1 MDRLTKFSLKNRAAI
16 IIMVFLISIL
26 GVYSGSK
33 LPMEFLPSIDNPAIT
48 VTTLSQGL
56 DAETM
61 TKDVTDPLEKQFRNL
76 EHIDGITSS
85 THEGLSRIDIA
96 YTSKAN
102 MKDAA
107 REVEKTINTIKLPK
121 DVTKPVVSQLNTS
134 MIPLAQITIQKQ
146 NGFSKADE
154 KQIEKEIVPQLE
166 SIDGVANV
174 MFFGKST
181 SELSI
186 VLDPNQL
193 KDKNVTSQQVLTV
206 LQGKETSTPAGA
218 ITVNK
223 AEYNLRVIGDIK
235 NVNDIKNITVT
246 PQVKLQD
253 VAQIELKQHYDTISH
268 INGEE
273 GTGLII
279 MKEPSKNAVA
289 IGKEIDKK
297 IKDISKQYKDQFSI
311 KLLASTH
318 EQVEN
323 AVTSMGKEVIL
334 GAIAA
339 TLIILIFLRNF
350 RTTLIAVV
358 SIPLSILL
366 TLFLLHQSNITLNIL
381 TLGGLAVAV
390 GRLVDDS
397 IVVIENIFRRLQKE
411 SFSKDIILDATK
423 EVAVAITSSTLTTVA
438 VFLPIGLVSGVIGKL
453 MLPMVLAVVYSI
465 LSSLIVALTVVPLM
479 AFLLLKKTKRRNSH
493 SSPRYVATLKWALSH
508 KFIILLTSFLLF
520 AGSIAAYIL
529 LPKANIKSEDDTM
542 LSVNMT
548 FPGDYDSEAK
558 KQKAFDFEKKLLS
571 NSDVTDVILRMGS
584 SAEDA
589 QWGQTT
595 QNNLATI
602 FVVFKKGSDIDQYIK
617 ELKKDHTTFEP
628 AELDYIKTSYSDS
641 GGGNNLQFN
650 VTATNETNLK
660 KAANIVETKLKGM
673 DDLSKVKTNI
683 EESKKEWQIHIDQ
696 TKAEQLGLTP
706 ELAAQQVSFLMKK
719 SPIGEISI
727 NNEKTTIM
735 IEHKKAS
742 VNKQE
747 DILNTN
753 ILSPINGPIPLKDIA
768 TISEK
773 QLQTEIFHKDG
784 KETIQI
790 TAEASSEDLS
800 KVSAEVN
807 KAIADLDLPTGAKV
821 NIAGATESMQEN
833 FTDLF
838 KIMGIAIGIVYL
850 IMVITFGQARAPFAI
865 LFSLPLAAV
874 GGILGL
880 IISRT
885 PVDVNSLIGALMLIG
900 IVVTNAIVLIER
912 VQQNREN
919 GMETREALLEAGSTR
934 LRPIIMTAIT
944 TIVAML
950 PLLFGQSQA
959 GSMVSKS
966 LAVVVIGGLAVSTV
980 LTLVVVPVMYEL
992 LDKIGRKRRSRRKI
1006 STSTETPDI

>member
-297 IKDISKQYKDQFSI
+297 IKDIGKQYKDQFSI

-339 TLIILIFLRNF
+339 TLIILIFLRSF

-571 NSDVTDVILRMGS
+571 NPDVTDVILRMGS

-602 FVVFKKGSDIDQYIK
+602 FVVFKKGSNIDQYIK
-617 ELKKDHTTFEP
+617 ELKKDHNTFEP

-683 EESKKEWQIHIDQ
+683 EDSKKEWQIHIDQ
-696 TKAEQLGLTP
+696 TKAEQHGLTP
-706 ELAAQQVSFLMKK
+706 ELVAQQVSFLMKK

-742 VNKQE
+742 INKQE

-807 KAIADLDLPTGAKV
+807 KAIADLDLPNGAKV
-821 NIAGATESMQEN
+821 NVAGATESMQEN

>member
-76 EHIDGITSS
+76 EHIDGIISS

-107 REVEKTINTIKLPK
+107 REVEKAINTIKLPK

-186 VLDPNQL
+186 VLDPNKL
-193 KDKNVTSQQVLTV
+193 KDKNVTSEQVLKV
-206 LQGKETSTPAGA
+206 VQGKETSTPTGA

-223 AEYNLRVIGDIK
+223 EEYNLRVIGEVK
-235 NVNDIKNITVT
+235 NINEIKNITVA

-253 VAQIELKQHYDTISH
+253 IAQIELKQNYDTISH

-411 SFSKDIILDATK
+411 PFSKDIIIDATK

-479 AFLLLKKTKRRNSH
+479 AFLLLKKTKHRKPS

-529 LPKANIKSEDDTM
+529 LPKSNIKSEDDTM

-548 FPGDYDSEAK
+548 FPADYSSESQ

-571 NSDVTDVILRMGS
+571 NPDVTDVILRMGS

-595 QNNLATI
+595 KNNLASI
-602 FVVFKKGSDIDQYIK
+602 FVVFKKGSNIDQYIK
-617 ELKKDHTTFEP
+617 DLKKDHKSFEP
-628 AELDYIKTSYSDS
+628 AELDYIKTSYSSS

-660 KAANIVETKLKGM
+660 KAANIVETKLKSM
-673 DDLSKVKTNI
+673 DALSKVKTNL
-683 EESKKEWQIHIDQ
+683 EDSKKEWQIHIDQ

-706 ELAAQQVSFLMKK
+706 ELAAQQVAFLMKK

-735 IEHKKAS
+735 IEHKKENI
-742 VNKQE
+742 NKQT
-747 DILNTN
+747 DILNAN

-807 KAIADLDLPTGAKV
+807 NAITNLDLPSGAKV

-885 PVDVNSLIGALMLIG
+885 PVDINSLIGALMLIG

-919 GMETREALLEAGSTR
+919 GMETRDALLEAGSTR
-934 LRPIIMTAIT
+934 LRPIIMTAVT

>member
-1 MDRLTKFSLKNRAAI
+1 MDRLTKFSLKNRSAI
-16 IIMVFLISIL
+16 IIMIFLISIL

-76 EHIDGITSS
+76 EHIDTITSS

-107 REVEKTINTIKLPK
+107 REVEKAVNTIKLPK

-166 SIDGVANV
+166 NIDGVANV

-193 KDKNVTSQQVLTV
+193 KNKNVTSQQVLTV

-218 ITVNK
+218 ITVNQE
-223 AEYNLRVIGDIK
+223 EYNLRVIGDIK
-235 NVNDIKNITVT
+235 NVNDIKNITVA

-253 VAQIELKQHYDTISH
+253 IAQIEIKQHYDTISH

-297 IKDISKQYKDQFSI
+297 VKEINKEYKDQFSI

-397 IVVIENIFRRLQKE
+397 IVVIENIFRRLQKD
-411 SFSKDIILDATK
+411 SFSKNIILDATK

-438 VFLPIGLVSGVIGKL
+438 VFLPIGLVSGAIGKL

-479 AFLLLKKTKRRNSH
+479 AFLLLKKTKHRKP
-493 SSPRYVATLKWALSH
+493 SSSSRYVATLKWSLSH
-508 KFIILLTSFLLF
+508 KFIILLTAFLLF

-542 LSVNMT
+542 LSINMT
-548 FPGDYDSEAK
+548 FPADYNAEAQ

-595 QNNLATI
+595 KNNLASI
-602 FVVFKKGSDIDQYIK
+602 FVFKKGSDIDQYIK
-617 ELKKDHTTFEP
+617 ELKKENKTFEP
-628 AELDYIKTSYSDS
+628 AELDYIKTSYSSS

-650 VTATNETNLK
+650 ITATNEGNLK
-660 KAANIVETKLKGM
+660 ETATIVETKLKSM
-673 DDLSKVKTNI
+673 DNLSKVKTNL
-683 EESKKEWQIHIDQ
+683 EYSKKEWQIHIDQ

-706 ELAAQQVSFLMKK
+706 EIAAQQVAFLMKR
-719 SPIGEISI
+719 SPIGEITI

-735 IEHKKAS
+735 IEHKKENI
-742 VNKQE
+742 NKQD

-753 ILSPINGPIPLKDIA
+753 LLSPINGPIPLKDIA
-768 TISEK
+768 SISEK
-773 QLQTEIFHKDG
+773 QTQTEIFHKDG

-790 TAEASSEDLS
+790 TAEASNKDLS
-800 KVSAEVN
+800 KVNTEVN
-807 KAIADLDLPTGAKV
+807 KAINDLDLPSGAKV

-912 VQQNREN
+912 VQQNREH
-919 GMETREALLEAGSTR
+919 GLETREALLEAGSTR

-992 LDKIGRKRRSRRKI
+992 LDKIEKKRRSRRKI

>member
-1 MDRLTKFSLKNRAAI
+1 
-16 IIMVFLISIL
+16 
-26 GVYSGSK
+26 
-33 LPMEFLPSIDNPAIT
+33 
-48 VTTLSQGL
+48 
-56 DAETM
+56 
-61 TKDVTDPLEKQFRNL
+61 
-76 EHIDGITSS
+76 
-85 THEGLSRIDIA
+85 
-96 YTSKAN
+96 
-102 MKDAA
+102 
-107 REVEKTINTIKLPK
+107 
-121 DVTKPVVSQLNTS
+121 
-134 MIPLAQITIQKQ
+134 
-146 NGFSKADE
+146 
-154 KQIEKEIVPQLE
+154 
-166 SIDGVANV
+166 
-174 MFFGKST
+174 
-181 SELSI
+181 
-186 VLDPNQL
+186 
-193 KDKNVTSQQVLTV
+193 
-206 LQGKETSTPAGA
+206 
-218 ITVNK
+218 
-223 AEYNLRVIGDIK
+223 
-235 NVNDIKNITVT
+235 
-246 PQVKLQD
+246 
-253 VAQIELKQHYDTISH
+253 
-268 INGEE
+268 
-273 GTGLII
+273 
-279 MKEPSKNAVA
+279 
-289 IGKEIDKK
+289 
-297 IKDISKQYKDQFSI
+297 
-311 KLLASTH
+311 
-318 EQVEN
+318 
-323 AVTSMGKEVIL
+323 
-334 GAIAA
+334 
-339 TLIILIFLRNF
+339 
-350 RTTLIAVV
+350 
-358 SIPLSILL
+358 
-366 TLFLLHQSNITLNIL
+366 
-381 TLGGLAVAV
+381 
-390 GRLVDDS
+390 
-397 IVVIENIFRRLQKE
+397 
-411 SFSKDIILDATK
+411 
-423 EVAVAITSSTLTTVA
+423 
-438 VFLPIGLVSGVIGKL
+438 
-453 MLPMVLAVVYSI
+453 
-465 LSSLIVALTVVPLM
+465 
-479 AFLLLKKTKRRNSH
+479 
-493 SSPRYVATLKWALSH
+493 
-508 KFIILLTSFLLF
+508 
-520 AGSIAAYIL
+520 
-529 LPKANIKSEDDTM
+529 M

-617 ELKKDHTTFEP
+617 ELKKDHTAFEP

-650 VTATNETNLK
+650 VTATNETNLQ

-683 EESKKEWQIHIDQ
+683 EDSKKEWQIHIDQ
-696 TKAEQLGLTP
+696 TKAEQHGLTP
-706 ELAAQQVSFLMKK
+706 ELVAQQVSFLMKK
-719 SPIGEISI
+719 SPLGEISI

-742 VNKQE
+742 INKQE
-747 DILNTN
+747 DILSTN

-807 KAIADLDLPTGAKV
+807 KAIADLDLPNGAKV

>member
-1 MDRLTKFSLKNRAAI
+1 MDRLTKFSLKNRAAV

-33 LPMEFLPSIDNPAIT
+33 LPMEFLPSIDNPAVT
-48 VTTLSQGL
+48 VTTLTQGL
-56 DAETM
+56 NAEAM
-61 TKDVTDPLEKQFRNL
+61 TKEVTDPLEKQFRNL
-76 EHIDGITSS
+76 EHIDSITSS

-107 REVEKTINTIKLPK
+107 REVEKAINTIKLPK
-121 DVTKPVVSQLNTS
+121 DATKPIVSQLNTS
-134 MIPLAQITIQKQ
+134 MIPLAQIAIQKQ

-174 MFFGKST
+174 MFFGKSA

-186 VLDPNQL
+186 ILDPNQL
-193 KDKNVTSQQVLTV
+193 KDKNVTTEQILKV
-206 LQGKETSTPAGA
+206 LQGKETSTPTGA
-218 ITVNK
+218 VTVNK
-223 AEYNLRVIGDIK
+223 EEYTLRVIGDIK
-235 NVNDIKNITVT
+235 NVDDIKSITVA

-289 IGKEIDKK
+289 TGKEIDKK

-350 RTTLIAVV
+350 RTTLIAVI

-366 TLFLLHQSNITLNIL
+366 TLFLLHQSNITLNTL

-423 EVAVAITSSTLTTVA
+423 EVTVAITSSTLTTVA

-479 AFLLLKKTKRRNSH
+479 AFLLLKKTKHKKPS

-520 AGSIAAYIL
+520 AGSIATYVL

-542 LSVNMT
+542 LSINMT
-548 FPGDYDSEAK
+548 FPADYAPETQ
-558 KQKAFDFEKKLLS
+558 KQTAFDFEKKLLS

-584 SAEDA
+584 NAEDA

-595 QNNLATI
+595 KNNLASI
-602 FVVFKKGSDIDQYIK
+602 LVVFKKGSNIDQYIK
-617 ELKKDHTTFEP
+617 ELKQEQKTFEP
-628 AELDYIKTSYSDS
+628 AELDYIKMSYSSS

-660 KAANIVETKLKGM
+660 EAATIVETKLK
-673 DDLSKVKTNI
+673 DISALSKVKTNL
-683 EESKKEWQIHIDQ
+683 EDSKKEWQIHVDQ

-706 ELAAQQVSFLMKK
+706 ELAAQQVAFLMKK
-719 SPIGEISI
+719 SPIGEVSI
-727 NNEKTTIM
+727 NDEKTTIM
-735 IEHKKAS
+735 IEHKK
-742 VNKQE
+742 VNITKQE
-747 DILNTN
+747 DILNTY

-773 QLQTEIFHKDG
+773 QLQTEVFHKDG

-790 TAEASSEDLS
+790 TAEASNEDLS
-800 KVSAEVN
+800 KVSKEV
-807 KAIADLDLPTGAKV
+807 IANLDLPSGAKV
-821 NIAGATESMQEN
+821 TIAGATESMQEN

-880 IISRT
+880 IISGT

-912 VQQNREN
+912 VQQNREH
-919 GMETREALLEAGSTR
+919 GMDTREALLEAGSTR

-1006 STSTETPDI
+1006 NTSTETPDI

>member
-339 TLIILIFLRNF
+339 TLIILIFLRSF

-493 SSPRYVATLKWALSH
+493 SSPRYVTTLKWALSH

-602 FVVFKKGSDIDQYIK
+602 FVVFKKGSNIDQYIK
-617 ELKKDHTTFEP
+617 ELKKDHNTFEP

-641 GGGNNLQFN
+641 RGGNNLQFN

-683 EESKKEWQIHIDQ
+683 EDSKKEWQIHIDQ
-696 TKAEQLGLTP
+696 TKAEQHGLTP
-706 ELAAQQVSFLMKK
+706 ELVAQQVSFLMKK

-742 VNKQE
+742 INKQE

-807 KAIADLDLPTGAKV
+807 KAIADLDLPNGAKV
-821 NIAGATESMQEN
+821 NVAGATESMQEN

>member
-193 KDKNVTSQQVLTV
+193 KDKNISSQQVLTV

-223 AEYNLRVIGDIK
+223 TEYNLRVIGDIK

-339 TLIILIFLRNF
+339 TLIILIFLRSF

-617 ELKKDHTTFEP
+617 ELKKDHTAFEP

-696 TKAEQLGLTP
+696 TKAEQLGLAP

-753 ILSPINGPIPLKDIA
+753 ILSPIKGPIPLKDIA

>member
-1 MDRLTKFSLKNRAAI
+1 MDRLTKFSLKNRSAI

-48 VTTLSQGL
+48 VTTLSQGI

-76 EHIDGITSS
+76 EHIDTITSS

-107 REVEKTINTIKLPK
+107 REVEKAVNTIKLPK

-146 NGFSKADE
+146 NGFSKTDE
-154 KQIEKEIVPQLE
+154 KQIEKEVVPQLE

-181 SELSI
+181 PELSI
-186 VLDPNQL
+186 VLDPNLL
-193 KDKNVTSQQVLTV
+193 KNKNVTSQQVLTV

-218 ITVNK
+218 ITINQE
-223 AEYNLRVIGDIK
+223 EYNLRVIGDIK
-235 NVNDIKNITVT
+235 NENDIKNITVA

-253 VAQIELKQHYDTISH
+253 IAQIELKQHYDTISH

-297 IKDISKQYKDQFSI
+297 VKEINKQYKDQFSI

-358 SIPLSILL
+358 SIPLSIFL

-397 IVVIENIFRRLQKE
+397 IVVIENIFRRLQKD

-438 VFLPIGLVSGVIGKL
+438 VFLPIGLVSGAIGKL

-479 AFLLLKKTKRRNSH
+479 AFLLLKKTKHRKPS

-508 KFIILLTSFLLF
+508 KFIILLTAFLLF
-520 AGSIAAYIL
+520 VGSIAAYIL

-542 LSVNMT
+542 LSINMT
-548 FPGDYDSEAK
+548 FPADYNAEAQ

-595 QNNLATI
+595 KNNLASI

-617 ELKKDHTTFEP
+617 ELKKENKTFEP
-628 AELDYIKTSYSDS
+628 AELDYIKTSYSSS
-641 GGGNNLQFN
+641 GSGNNLQFN
-650 VTATNETNLK
+650 ITATNEANLK
-660 KAANIVETKLKGM
+660 EAATIVETKLKSM
-673 DDLSKVKTNI
+673 DDLSKVKTNL
-683 EESKKEWQIHIDQ
+683 EDSKKEWQIHIDQ

-706 ELAAQQVSFLMKK
+706 EIAAQQVAFLMRK
-719 SPIGEISI
+719 SPIGEITI
-727 NNEKTTIM
+727 NNDKTTIM
-735 IEHKKAS
+735 IEHKKENM
-742 VNKQE
+742 NKQE

-773 QLQTEIFHKDG
+773 QIQTEIFHKDG

-790 TAEASSEDLS
+790 TAEASNEDLS
-800 KVSAEVN
+800 KVNTEVN
-807 KAIADLDLPTGAKV
+807 KAINDLDLPSGAKV

-865 LFSLPLAAV
+865 LFSLPLAAI

-912 VQQNREN
+912 VQQNREY
-919 GMETREALLEAGSTR
+919 GMETRDALLEAGSTR

-992 LDKIGRKRRSRRKI
+992 LDKIGRKRRFRRKI

>member
-1 MDRLTKFSLKNRAAI
+1 MDRLTKFSLKNRAAV

-33 LPMEFLPSIDNPAIT
+33 LPMEFLPSIDNPAVT
-48 VTTLSQGL
+48 VTTLSPGL
-56 DAETM
+56 DAEAM
-61 TKDVTDPLEKQFRNL
+61 TKEVTDPLEKQFRNL
-76 EHIDGITSS
+76 EHIDNITSS

-102 MKDAA
+102 MKDAT
-107 REVEKTINTIKLPK
+107 REVEKAINTIKLPK
-121 DVTKPVVSQLNTS
+121 DATKPIVSQLNTT
-134 MIPLAQITIQKQ
+134 MIPLAQIAIQKQ

-186 VLDPNQL
+186 ILDPNQL
-193 KDKNVTSQQVLTV
+193 KDKNVTTEQILKV

-218 ITVNK
+218 VTVNK
-223 AEYNLRVIGDIK
+223 EEYNLRVIGDIK
-235 NVNDIKNITVT
+235 NVDDIKNITVA
-246 PQVKLQD
+246 PHVKLQD

-366 TLFLLHQSNITLNIL
+366 TLFLLHQSNITLNTL

-411 SFSKDIILDATK
+411 YFSKDIILDATK

-479 AFLLLKKTKRRNSH
+479 AFLLLKKIKHKKPS

-508 KFIILLTSFLLF
+508 KFIILLTSFYY
-520 AGSIAAYIL
+520 SQDR
-529 LPKANIKSEDDTM
+529 LP
-542 LSVNMT
+542 
-548 FPGDYDSEAK
+548 P
-558 KQKAFDFEKKLLS
+558 
-571 NSDVTDVILRMGS
+571 
-584 SAEDA
+584 
-589 QWGQTT
+589 
-595 QNNLATI
+595 
-602 FVVFKKGSDIDQYIK
+602 
-617 ELKKDHTTFEP
+617 
-628 AELDYIKTSYSDS
+628 
-641 GGGNNLQFN
+641 
-650 VTATNETNLK
+650 
-660 KAANIVETKLKGM
+660 
-673 DDLSKVKTNI
+673 
-683 EESKKEWQIHIDQ
+683 
-696 TKAEQLGLTP
+696 
-706 ELAAQQVSFLMKK
+706 
-719 SPIGEISI
+719 
-727 NNEKTTIM
+727 
-735 IEHKKAS
+735 
-742 VNKQE
+742 
-747 DILNTN
+747 
-753 ILSPINGPIPLKDIA
+753 
-768 TISEK
+768 
-773 QLQTEIFHKDG
+773 
-784 KETIQI
+784 
-790 TAEASSEDLS
+790 
-800 KVSAEVN
+800 
-807 KAIADLDLPTGAKV
+807 
-821 NIAGATESMQEN
+821 
-833 FTDLF
+833 
-838 KIMGIAIGIVYL
+838 
-850 IMVITFGQARAPFAI
+850 
-865 LFSLPLAAV
+865 
-874 GGILGL
+874 
-880 IISRT
+880 
-885 PVDVNSLIGALMLIG
+885 
-900 IVVTNAIVLIER
+900 
-912 VQQNREN
+912 
-919 GMETREALLEAGSTR
+919 
-934 LRPIIMTAIT
+934 
-944 TIVAML
+944 
-950 PLLFGQSQA
+950 
-959 GSMVSKS
+959 
-966 LAVVVIGGLAVSTV
+966 
-980 LTLVVVPVMYEL
+980 MYYY
-992 LDKIGRKRRSRRKI
+992 RKRI
-1006 STSTETPDI
+1006 

>member
-107 REVEKTINTIKLPK
+107 REVEKAINTIKLPK
-121 DVTKPVVSQLNTS
+121 VVTKPVVSQLNTS

-193 KDKNVTSQQVLTV
+193 KDKNVTSEQVLAV

-223 AEYNLRVIGDIK
+223 EEYNLRVIGDIK

-253 VAQIELKQHYDTISH
+253 VAQIELKQHHDTISH

-273 GTGLII
+273 GTGLVI

-339 TLIILIFLRNF
+339 TLIILIFLRSF

-411 SFSKDIILDATK
+411 TFSKNIILEATK

-465 LSSLIVALTVVPLM
+465 LSSLVVALTVVPLM

-548 FPGDYDSEAK
+548 FPTDYDPEAK

-595 QNNLATI
+595 KNNLATI

-617 ELKKDHTTFEP
+617 ELKKEHNAFEP

-660 KAANIVETKLKGM
+660 KAANIVETKLKSM

-683 EESKKEWQIHIDQ
+683 EDSKKEWQIHIDQ

-742 VNKQE
+742 INKQE

-773 QLQTEIFHKDG
+773 RLQTEIFHKDG

-807 KAIADLDLPTGAKV
+807 KAIADLDLPNGAKV
-821 NIAGATESMQEN
+821 NIAGATASMQEN